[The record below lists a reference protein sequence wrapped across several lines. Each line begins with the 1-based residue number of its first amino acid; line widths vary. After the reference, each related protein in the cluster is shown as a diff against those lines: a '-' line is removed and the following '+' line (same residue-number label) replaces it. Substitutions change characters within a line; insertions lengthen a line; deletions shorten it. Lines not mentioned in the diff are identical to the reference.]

1 MDRVVTIEE
10 RAARIELVLSD
21 CDGVL
26 TDAGVYYSEEGEA
39 LKRFSIRDG
48 MGVER
53 LRNIG
58 VDVGFVS
65 GENTGPLIR
74 RAEKL
79 GISELHLG
87 IKNKVEVVE
96 AILETRGLMWNQL
109 AFVGDD
115 VNDVEVMRLAG
126 LAGAPADA
134 TEFARE
140 VAHFVTPSPGGHGA
154 FRDVAELIVSAKEG
168 S

>member
-1 MDRVVTIEE
+1 MDRLVNLEA
-10 RAARIELVLSD
+10 RAQRVELVLSD

-26 TDAGVYYSEEGEA
+26 TDTGVYYSDDGEA

-53 LRNIG
+53 LRNVG
-58 VDVGFVS
+58 VDVGFVT
-65 GENTGPLIR
+65 GEKTGPLVR

-87 IKNKVEVVE
+87 IKDKVEVVD
-96 AILETRGLMWNQL
+96 AILETRGLGWDQL
-109 AFVGDD
+109 AFIGDD
-115 VNDVEVMRLAG
+115 VNDVAVMRRAG

-134 TEFARE
+134 TVFARD
-140 VAHFVTPSPGGHGA
+140 VAHYVTPSRGGHGA